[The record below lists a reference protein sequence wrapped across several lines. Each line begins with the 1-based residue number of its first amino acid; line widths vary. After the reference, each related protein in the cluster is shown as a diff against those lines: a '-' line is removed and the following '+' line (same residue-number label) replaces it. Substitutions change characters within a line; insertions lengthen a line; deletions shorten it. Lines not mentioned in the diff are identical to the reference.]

1 MLLKSKVA
9 ALFTL
14 GGKSQKSYCE
24 KSGKSRQAFSQ
35 MMDRESLTLKELVN
49 IADFLDL
56 KVVVYNEHG
65 QIDFIPSDFSPKVDN
80 RKVFHPRKS
89 KVDRI

>member
-9 ALFTL
+9 SLFAL
-14 GGKSQKSYCE
+14 GQKSQKSYCE

-49 IADFLDL
+49 IADYLGL

-65 QIDFIPSDFSPKVDN
+65 QIEFIPSDFSPKVDN
-80 RKVFHPRKS
+80 RKIFHSKKL
-89 KVDRI
+89 KVDE